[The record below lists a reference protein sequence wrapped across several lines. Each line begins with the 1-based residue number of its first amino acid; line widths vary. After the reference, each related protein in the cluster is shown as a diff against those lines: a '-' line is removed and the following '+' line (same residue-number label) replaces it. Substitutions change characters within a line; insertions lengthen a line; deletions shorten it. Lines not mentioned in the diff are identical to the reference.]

1 MGKIR
6 KDCERR
12 HLRGCSGCTNLHSC
26 SAELKPKPIKKFY
39 NYEISMKLA
48 KEEEKQFFKE
58 FKYEC

>member
-26 SAELKPKPIKKFY
+26 AAELKMRCP
-39 NYEISMKLA
+39 
-48 KEEEKQFFKE
+48 
-58 FKYEC
+58 